1 MRNKF
6 NLLSSSIILN
16 RSRLNL
22 PSLEIRLCYK
32 AMCYHRC
39 VTKLCVTKLCVTKL
53 CVTIALLQYEVLQSY
68 VLRLCYQVTQPYY
81 YKYGC
86 VTKLCVT
93 KLCVTIAL
101 LQYEQLVYSTKS
113 CEEYFLILLMH
124 NFQIITWS
132 QDCFE
137 LSNFSSVSIRSTCL
151 SSMNSV

>member
-32 AMCYHRC
+32 AMCYHL
-39 VTKLCVTKLCVTKL
+39 K
-53 CVTIALLQYEVLQSY
+53 
-68 VLRLCYQVTQPYY
+68 
-81 YKYGC
+81 
-86 VTKLCVT
+86 
-93 KLCVTIAL
+93 IAL
-101 LQYEQLVYSTKS
+101 LQYEQLVYSIKS

-151 SSMNSV
+151 SSMNSVELPFKAFQTAFCFFFFASLNCGSKSFRCC